1 MWTASDFSLKKEIGP
16 LDKTFNALKLIN
28 NLNPVSY
35 FWAEKNPFDLEI
47 PEDVLLKKQYGF
59 IANEVEKILPEIVKR
74 ENEESPRKLNYQALN
89 TILFQA
95 VKDQQKIIDGLQN
108 EVSDLKKGQ
117 QTMRQELDELKAL
130 IGQMAKTVLG

>member
-1 MWTASDFSLKKEIGP
+1 ML
-16 LDKTFNALKLIN
+16 
-28 NLNPVSY
+28 
-35 FWAEKNPFDLEI
+35 
-47 PEDVLLKKQYGF
+47 
-59 IANEVEKILPEIVKR
+59 LPEIVKR